1 MLHSCELDLRDA
13 NTTKEQPF
21 PVHKLSKPK
30 ADGFRGGDVSWAY
43 FYQSKAIRLYTKPS
57 NFDLLA
63 A

>member
-30 ADGFRGGDVSWAY
+30 ADGFRGGDVS
-43 FYQSKAIRLYTKPS
+43 
-57 NFDLLA
+57 
-63 A
+63 